1 VTLFETAEEV
11 LRSKNGLRILAEIAR
26 GKKRFN
32 ELQRVFGSSATL
44 TERLRELEQNGLI
57 VRVMEIQEDN
67 HIRRRPA
74 IICYVV
80 TPKGTKVAK
89 LYQQFKMSLSELLS
103 KP

>member
-1 VTLFETAEEV
+1 MTLFETAEEV
-11 LRSKNGLRILAEIAR
+11 LRSRNALRILAEIAK

-44 TERLRELEQNGLI
+44 TERLRELERLKLI
-57 VRVMEIQEDN
+57 ERVMEIQEN
-67 HIRRRPA
+67 NPTRRKPA
-74 IICYVV
+74 VICYVA

-89 LYQQFKMSLSELLS
+89 LYQQFMMSLSELLS